1 MESHSQHIPI
11 IKSLYTNQKGKSTFI
26 LKMIFVEFF
35 GATISYLF
43 LLKCAFY
50 IDFCIIYVAI
60 ISRFYI
66 DNRIF
71 PPSQNTQCLG
81 WSQNSKCGCIL
92 CVFLY
97 YCQTKVILLQIN
109 LGLFDRKSNLF
120 LFLQFILTYFL
131 SAWQKTTL
139 STVFFKKNYAC
150 EYIYPHSLACIVQ
163 TNFFVSALDS

>member
-43 LLKCAFY
+43 RLKCAFY

-71 PPSQNTQCLG
+71 P
-81 WSQNSKCGCIL
+81 
-92 CVFLY
+92 
-97 YCQTKVILLQIN
+97 LLRIDN
-109 LGLFDRKSNLF
+109 VSDGHKIASVDV
-120 LFLQFILTYFL
+120 Y
-131 SAWQKTTL
+131 
-139 STVFFKKNYAC
+139 YAC
-150 EYIYPHSLACIVQ
+150 FCIIVKQ
-163 TNFFVSALDS
+163 K